1 MQCANCN
8 KEITF
13 IVMGA
18 PKDKCWACLPE
29 EEKETTVR
37 YNMHNR
43 SITLPTDQFP
53 HSVSRIR
60 SDVGKL

>member
-1 MQCANCN
+1 
-8 KEITF
+8 
-13 IVMGA
+13 MGA